1 MPNVYIFGSSESGPV
16 KIGFSANPAGRLVAL
31 QGGHP
36 FKLQIMRT
44 WGHSQAFAIET
55 ETKRLLKPFQTY
67 GEWFAVGLQAA
78 MEAVEQ
84 AIATVEARPATQS
97 VIESD
102 DEEEIPEP
110 GSIQHAQL
118 ERIAKIE
125 EIEAETG
132 RRMTR
137 QQVFNLELSG
147 ALGAEWAE
155 VRRKQGRIIR

>member
-1 MPNVYIFGSSESGPV
+1 
-16 KIGFSANPAGRLVAL
+16 
-31 QGGHP
+31 
-36 FKLQIMRT
+36 
-44 WGHSQAFAIET
+44 
-55 ETKRLLKPFQTY
+55 
-67 GEWFAVGLQAA
+67 
-78 MEAVEQ
+78 
-84 AIATVEARPATQS
+84 